1 MRGRGQRVSERA
13 SEDRVRGS
21 LCVTM
26 LDMNLEILVCSPYT
40 LACIVTSTGLDNWL
54 IRVLLAKVSL
64 VFTDS
69 FSHAHTHT
77 HTHTHTRHLT
87 DVPLHPEPVL
97 PLSGGTPGHPLRP
110 SHRHVEPGLHPG
122 GDAYR
127 RTALQR
133 QGRGQRGVGPLA
145 SLRAGL
151 LATVVL
157 GYISQIIFGVPVS
170 LSVHQHTTLAGTV
183 A

>member
-1 MRGRGQRVSERA
+1 MHKSQPHSPHA
-13 SEDRVRGS
+13 
-21 LCVTM
+21 CT
-26 LDMNLEILVCSPYT
+26 VCR
-40 LACIVTSTGLDNWL
+40 VTSTGLDNWL
-54 IRVLLAKVSL
+54 TGVLLAKVSL
-64 VFTDS
+64 VFTGS
-69 FSHAHTHT
+69 FS

-97 PLSGGTPGHPLRP
+97 PLSGGPPGHPLRP
-110 SHRHVEPGLHPG
+110 SHRHVESGLHPG
-122 GDAYR
+122 GDAHR

-151 LATVVL
+151 LSTVVH
-157 GYISQIIFGVPVS
+157 GYISQSIFGVPVS

-183 A
+183 AYDCRLHAESVSHFLGRSA